1 MNEKEPTK
9 KGQTFTD
16 EVADMLMEAFDTQSS
31 DEELRKL
38 VDRGD
43 FSNKDFDWLVYWT
56 RVPPEERRALD
67 GSDRQHKMRV
77 KRTIIKATATLTWAH
92 YFMDVFS
99 DDEWDQIMPSMVL
112 SKMAY
117 ISALRG
123 GYENALAVAT
133 GLDAGLN
140 LRLQAETSGTLK
152 SEVRVSIVPSA
163 ENLMKVTSE
172 LGKRLISRIQDQAR
186 VVEEIAEDDKGE
198 KKL

>member
-1 MNEKEPTK
+1 MNEKELTK

-16 EVADMLMEAFDTQSS
+16 EVADMLIEAFDTQSS

-38 VDRGD
+38 IERGD
-43 FSNKDFDWLVYWT
+43 FSNKDFDWLVYWS
-56 RVPPEERRALD
+56 RMPPEERRALD

-77 KRTIIKATATLTWAH
+77 KRTIIRATATLTWAH
-92 YFMDVFS
+92 YFMDVFT
-99 DDEWDQIMPSMVL
+99 DEEWNQIMPSMVL

-172 LGKRLISRIQDQAR
+172 LGKRLISRAQDQAKI
-186 VVEEIAEDDKGE
+186 VEENEDDKG
-198 KKL
+198 KKK